1 MRADTDGDFRV
12 LVPVS
17 TRTTSERG
25 ETGNRVSAWIANLPL
40 DEEDVLARFRR
51 IAATTASLRNNQEA
65 QSTSLL
71 VETAEWTP
79 PIAIAMSV
87 RLIRQ
92 VRLFNLIVTNI
103 PGPAF
108 PLYLLDAP
116 MVAGHPH
123 VPLFDNQGLG
133 LALLSYDGRLSLGLV
148 ADWDVVHD
156 LAQVADWMDAS
167 FGELRAAAGVA
178 AESSESAAPLAS
190 EPLVQRRV
198 VAS

>member
-1 MRADTDGDFRV
+1 
-12 LVPVS
+12 
-17 TRTTSERG
+17 
-25 ETGNRVSAWIANLPL
+25 
-40 DEEDVLARFRR
+40 
-51 IAATTASLRNNQEA
+51 
-65 QSTSLL
+65 
-71 VETAEWTP
+71 
-79 PIAIAMSV
+79 MSV

-116 MVAGHPH
+116 MVAGHP
-123 VPLFDNQGLG
+123 PRAALRQPGLG

-148 ADWDVVHD
+148 ADWDVARD
-156 LAQVADWMDAS
+156 LAQVADWMDDVLSAS
-167 FGELRAAAGVA
+167 FRAAAGVA